1 MLSELVAIQKSRLQG
16 IGGDTLP
23 VHCAFGVT
31 PTLFTAPRW
40 HGGACIWISAAAGD
54 QELTYRNAD
63 AQRDHAHLPLAGCKI
78 LKKTAGKGQQR
89 WGLEWKPV
97 YCEGLGGSQDGGS
110 VTGLLVHGGPQH
122 ATGKPPSMV
131 SMEQAGRGRRTFCIL
146 DQE

>member
-23 VHCAFGVT
+23 VHCALGVT

-40 HGGACIWISAAAGD
+40 HGGGMHLDQCSCRRRSQRD

-97 YCEGLGGSQDGGS
+97 YCKGLGRSQDGGS

-131 SMEQAGRGRRTFCIL
+131 SMEQAGSGRSP
-146 DQE
+146 